1 MGHSGVW
8 GLHTKEES
16 SEVQV
21 ISLSVTQSGQRTKE
35 GLVLVQRKRMI
46 SAHLSSQHQ
55 SWQAD
60 ET

>member
-21 ISLSVTQSGQRTKE
+21 ISLSVTQSDQRTKE
-35 GLVLVQRKRMI
+35 GLVFVQRKRMI
-46 SAHLSSQHQ
+46 TAHPSSVQQ
-55 SWQAD
+55 S
-60 ET
+60 